1 MSHDRHD
8 GRHDGGLAADL
19 PALLGRRNLLA
30 LLGGAGGLGLAG
42 APARALAACVAL
54 PWETAGPYPADGT
67 NSREGQVINVLTQ
80 SGVLRDDIRSSFG
93 NMTGTA
99 EGVPL
104 VLDLTLLNADGCTPL
119 AGHAIYLWHCT
130 ADGYYSLYTV
140 PDQNFLRGVAVS
152 DAGGKVRFQTIVPG
166 CYDGRWPHIHFEIY
180 KNAEAAVS
188 GEAAVLTAQTAMPEA
203 EMAALYKA
211 DSRYAAS
218 IENLAEITI
227 PGDNVFGDN
236 SAEQIAQQTL
246 ALSGDASAGYVG
258 TLAIPVDFTA
268 ERRAPAMP
276 PGAPPDGNPPPGPP
290 PAGSPLNG

>member
-130 ADGYYSLYTV
+130 ADGYYSLYTA

-152 DAGGKVRFQTIVPG
+152 DADGKVRFQTIVPG

-180 KNAEAAVS
+180 KNA
-188 GEAAVLTAQTAMPEA
+188 
-203 EMAALYKA
+203 
-211 DSRYAAS
+211 
-218 IENLAEITI
+218 
-227 PGDNVFGDN
+227 
-236 SAEQIAQQTL
+236 
-246 ALSGDASAGYVG
+246 
-258 TLAIPVDFTA
+258 
-268 ERRAPAMP
+268 
-276 PGAPPDGNPPPGPP
+276 
-290 PAGSPLNG
+290 